1 VNPIRAVM
9 AWISNPRGKME
20 PQDQKNEAPANGA
33 ATPTELEAEKTV
45 TKLEELVG
53 EVKQLAGEVPRRKS
67 YDFEGEMAAREKRE
81 TDRFELYRRDVESNI
96 ETRKI
101 DLERQAEHVTTYKAE
116 VVKVQAHR
124 EVLERLVGEQVKQW
138 TRIAD
143 GVEKIHGF
151 LRTQARQSFKAK
163 AKKK

>member
-1 VNPIRAVM
+1 MNPIRAVM

-33 ATPTELEAEKTV
+33 ATPTEHEAE
-45 TKLEELVG
+45 
-53 EVKQLAGEVPRRKS
+53 KQLAGEAPRRKS

-81 TDRFELYRRDVESNI
+81 ADRFELYRRDVESNI
-96 ETRKI
+96 ETRKL
-101 DLERQAEHVTTYKAE
+101 DLERHADHVATYQAE